1 MKILCTAMLALCSA
15 LLPAQAIAQYPTKPV
30 HIVIP
35 FPAGGP
41 SDTVARQVGQ
51 VLAAS
56 LGQPVIVD
64 NKPGADGVI
73 AVQSVKAAP
82 ADGYTLLWAT
92 SAVLALPLTTQPA
105 PFDTLADFAP
115 VSSVGR
121 FAFAMY
127 VATDVPSRSMQDFI
141 AYARANP
148 GKLNFAAANQAEY
161 LAAAQF
167 MKAAHV
173 DMVRVPYKGAAQLMP
188 DLIAGR
194 VQVNFGPVGGGLQ
207 YVKDGR
213 LKMLATLLPERT
225 TVTPE
230 VPTMAEAGLPAVSVG
245 TYQMILAPAKT
256 PRAVVERL
264 SRDVN
269 LALRNLE
276 LRAAL
281 EKIALVVEGSTP
293 AGLATI
299 INEDGRA
306 WVQFAKEI
314 GPVPQ

>member
-1 MKILCTAMLALCSA
+1 MKILRSVMLAWCSA
-15 LLPAQAIAQYPTKPV
+15 LLAAAACAQYPSRPV

-41 SDTVARQVGQ
+41 SETVARHVGQ
-51 VLAAS
+51 VLAES
-56 LGQPVIVD
+56 LGQPVIID
-64 NKPGADGVI
+64 NKPGADGII
-73 AVQSVKAAP
+73 AVQSVKMAP

-92 SAVLALPLTTQPA
+92 SAVLALPLTTKPP

-127 VATDVPSRSMQDFI
+127 VATGVPSRSMQEFI
-141 AYARANP
+141 AHARANP
-148 GKLNFAAANQAEY
+148 GKLNYAAANQAEY

-167 MKAAHV
+167 MKAARV
-173 DMVRVPYKGAAQLMP
+173 EMVRVPYKGAAQLMP

-194 VQVNFGPVGGGLQ
+194 VQVNFGPIGGGLQ

-213 LKMLATLLPERT
+213 LRMLATLLPERT
-225 TVTPE
+225 PVTPD
-230 VPTMAEAGLPAVSVG
+230 VPTMAETGLPAVSVG
-245 TYQMILAPAKT
+245 TYQLILAPAKT
-256 PRAVVERL
+256 PRDVIERL

-269 LALRNLE
+269 LALRSPE

-281 EKIALVVEGSTP
+281 AKIALVVEGSTP
-293 AGLATI
+293 EGLATI
-299 INEDGRA
+299 IKDDERA
-306 WVQFAKEI
+306 WIQFAQEI
-314 GPVPQ
+314 GPVSQ